1 MKRNSILKIQA
12 SLTDDAY
19 LFNKSTN
26 IQYLTEV
33 ANLEGEL
40 LITKNDVIFFTDFRY
55 YEEACNELSIEVVD
69 FIGKKLECI
78 NRYLK
83 KLNIKKL
90 YFEKDVSYIQAISNK
105 KFFESKG
112 IDYEMASN
120 LIEKLREV
128 KDDKEINLIRNSAD
142 INNRIFLDVLEEIKV
157 GVTELELKNFLE
169 NRIRELGGDGSSFD
183 LIVIFDKKSSKPHG
197 FSGSI
202 SLKNDVP
209 ILIDIGVKYK
219 GYASDMTRTIFFGNP
234 DKEFLE
240 IYELV
245 KEVQRKA
252 LELVKPGARV
262 KDIDKSVK
270 DYLALKGFN
279 LGHSTGHGVGLEI
292 HEAPFININNDDILK
307 ENMVITIEP
316 GIYIQNKFGIRIEDL
331 LVVTKDGYE
340 ILSNIDKELIII
352 ARGEY

>member
-1 MKRNSILKIQA
+1 MKKNSILKIQE

-19 LFNKSTN
+19 LFSNNTN
-26 IQYLTEV
+26 IHYLTET
-33 ANLEGEL
+33 ANLEGNL

-55 YEEACNELSIEVVD
+55 YEEACSELSIDVVD
-69 FIGKKLECI
+69 FLGKKLECI

-83 KLNIKKL
+83 KLNIRKV
-90 YFEKDVSYIQAISNK
+90 YFEKDITYIQAISNK
-105 KFFESKG
+105 KFFESRG
-112 IDYEMASN
+112 IVYEMASN

-128 KDDKEINLIRNSAD
+128 KDEKEIFLIRKSAD
-142 INNRIFLDVLEEIKV
+142 INNRIFLDLVKEIKV
-157 GVTELELKNFLE
+157 GATEKELKYFIEKRL
-169 NRIRELGGDGSSFD
+169 RELGADGSSFD
-183 LIVIFDKKSSKPHG
+183 LIVIFDKKTSKPHG
-197 FSGSI
+197 VSGDI
-202 SLKNDVP
+202 HLKYDVP
-209 ILIDIGVKYK
+209 VLIDIGVNYK

-234 DKEFLE
+234 NNEFLE
-240 IYELV
+240 IYDLV
-245 KEVQRKA
+245 KDVQKQA
-252 LELVKPGARV
+252 LELVKPGARIRDIDQKV
-262 KDIDKSVK
+262 KDF
-270 DYLALKGFN
+270 LALKGFN

-331 LVVTKDGYE
+331 VLVTKDGYE